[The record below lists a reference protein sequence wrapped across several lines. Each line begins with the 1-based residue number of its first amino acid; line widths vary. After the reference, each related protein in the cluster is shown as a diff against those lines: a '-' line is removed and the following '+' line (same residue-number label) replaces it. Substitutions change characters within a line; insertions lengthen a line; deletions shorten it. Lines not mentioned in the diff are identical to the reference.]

1 MGGREAQE
9 GGPRKRRVSLSVP
22 SNSSGTRFSFCPPGA
37 RYLSL
42 SGLRGEKGQDFGIN
56 NLSESNDRLSR
67 CYLQRT
73 APVLPSNSNRF
84 IFLFLLRSLLFPCKS
99 FLFLSLSLSLLPSSP
114 STLSPTFKITNRPI
128 DGRVKGEEKEK
139 RRTSRNTTGRSR

>member
-22 SNSSGTRFSFCPPGA
+22 SNSSGTRFSVCPPGA

-84 IFLFLLRSLLFPCKS
+84 IFLSPLRSLLF
-99 FLFLSLSLSLLPSSP
+99 FLQVFPFSLSLSLLPSSP